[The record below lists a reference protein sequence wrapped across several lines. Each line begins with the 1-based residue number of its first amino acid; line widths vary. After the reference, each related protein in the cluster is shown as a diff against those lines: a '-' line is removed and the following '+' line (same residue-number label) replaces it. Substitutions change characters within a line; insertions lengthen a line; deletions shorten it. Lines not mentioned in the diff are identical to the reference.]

1 MIKEILE
8 KLTEGEDLS
17 IDESFNIMLKVME
30 GEISPIL
37 LSGFLMA
44 LKAKGETPE
53 EIAGFAKAMREKSVK
68 LNSDKNLTIDVCGT
82 GGDNSGTFNI
92 STATAFV
99 IAGSGIK
106 VAKHGNRSISSNS
119 GSADVLMELGVNIEM
134 GFEKSQQALDEIGIS
149 FLFAP
154 KYHPAMKHAART
166 RKELNTRTVFNK
178 LGPLTNPASVTKQI
192 IGTFS
197 NDTSR
202 LLSEAAKFLDYEK
215 VSFICNDDKYDEIL
229 LDNNTTVFIYDTES
243 KNGNETISNSDFNYP
258 IVNKDQVKGGS
269 PMDNAK
275 IIFSLFKECE
285 PEEVF
290 NTVCANAAYAIYST
304 GFSKSLSESVEMAE
318 ESIKSGKA
326 FEKLKRLA
334 DISNR

>member
-8 KLTEGEDLS
+8 KVTAGENLT
-17 IDESFNIMLKVME
+17 IDESFNTMIKVME

-44 LKAKGETPE
+44 LKSKGETPG

-68 LNSDKNLTIDVCGT
+68 INSDREVTIDVCGT

-99 IAGSGIK
+99 VAGTGIK
-106 VAKHGNRSISSNS
+106 VAKHGNKSISSSS
-119 GSADVLMELGVNIEM
+119 GSADVLRELGVNVEM
-134 GFEKSQQALDEIGIS
+134 DYEKSQQALDEIGIT

-154 KYHPAMKHAART
+154 KYHPAMKHAAQT
-166 RKELNTRTVFNK
+166 RKELSTRTVFNI
-178 LGPLTNPASVTKQI
+178 LGPLTNPAGVSKQF

-197 NDTSR
+197 NKTSK
-202 LLSEAAKFLDYEK
+202 LLSEAAEFLDYEK
-215 VSFICNDDKYDEIL
+215 VSFVCNDDKYDEIL
-229 LDNNTTVFIYDTES
+229 LDDDTEVFIYDS
-243 KNGNETISNSDFNYP
+243 KNSCGKETISNSDFNYP
-258 IVNKDQVKGGS
+258 VVNKDEIKGGS

-275 IIFSLFKECE
+275 IIFSLFKKPE
-285 PEEVF
+285 PGGIF
-290 NTVCANAAYAIYST
+290 KTVCANTAYAIYST
-304 GFSKSLSESVEMAE
+304 GFSNSLRESVDMAE
-318 ESIKSGKA
+318 GSINSGKA

-334 DISNR
+334 DISNK